1 MTVVGDVV
9 VGEGEDEKLSPG
21 RKKAVEVVMS
31 HGKEKKRREALSLLL
46 LEGIMSE
53 GPARLLIWKNSI
65 RSQV

>member
-31 HGKEKKRREALSLLL
+31 HGKEKK
-46 LEGIMSE
+46 
-53 GPARLLIWKNSI
+53 KKHFHFYC
-65 RSQV
+65 